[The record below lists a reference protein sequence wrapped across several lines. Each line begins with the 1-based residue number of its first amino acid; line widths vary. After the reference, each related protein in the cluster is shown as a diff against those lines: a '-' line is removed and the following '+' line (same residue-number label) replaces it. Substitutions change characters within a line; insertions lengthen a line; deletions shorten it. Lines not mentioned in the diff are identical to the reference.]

1 MFRFFLYSVA
11 AVRPSTL
18 TLVSPFLFSYAH
30 GRYAI
35 IGRFP
40 YRERPVALRSR
51 DFGCFRITCHRPAYL
66 YVSLFFSCD
75 FYCTSVCHGDSP
87 RLSLCHAYVFSLML
101 LTHLW

>member
-1 MFRFFLYSVA
+1 MFCFFLYSVA

-18 TLVSPFLFSYAH
+18 TLVSSFLFSYAH

-40 YRERPVALRSR
+40 YRERPVVLGSR
-51 DFGCFRITCHRPAYL
+51 DFGYFRIMCHWPAYL
-66 YVSLFFSCD
+66 YVSLFFSRD
-75 FYCTSVCHGDSP
+75 FYCTSMRHGDSP
-87 RLSLCHAYVFSLML
+87 RLSLCHAYIFSLML